1 MSEVSTMRSVSLTR
15 IMVTAAAA
23 VACTAAGAQAVATP
37 AAIACWAAAVETRI
51 TSEDLPIRDAR
62 YRALHGV
69 LDTLEAMARPNPGL
83 LALPD
88 VRLRIGR
95 EIDAAL
101 DPQRMPRAATLH
113 ALGFG
118 PKAWGPQ
125 GCELI
130 AQADR
135 LGPRAGL
142 SFFVNRPTA
151 TLNRWEHDAQL
162 VTYLGRP
169 ATPSFQGWPTYGECA
184 IVSADRRLPWTAV
197 SVGEMLALFERRK
210 QAELVDWDRRHGDAF
225 EPYDLAA
232 AERQAEALRAQ
243 SAQAADAMLFG
254 ARQRKAHEAAA
265 HAALRAQRQR
275 LADEAEGL
283 RKARATLSAAEL
295 AAPYHVGTGANRL
308 PTAFDMKQPQPV
320 LKLDPAFPWDGTKN
334 RNRIQL
340 VTVCAPQ
347 LERHAGYH
355 APMRAA
361 VAALDFARLAA
372 LIE

>member
-51 TSEDLPIRDAR
+51 TSEDPPIRDAR

-169 ATPSFQGWPTYGECA
+169 ATPSFQG
-184 IVSADRRLPWTAV
+184 
-197 SVGEMLALFERRK
+197 
-210 QAELVDWDRRHGDAF
+210 
-225 EPYDLAA
+225 
-232 AERQAEALRAQ
+232 
-243 SAQAADAMLFG
+243 
-254 ARQRKAHEAAA
+254 
-265 HAALRAQRQR
+265 
-275 LADEAEGL
+275 
-283 RKARATLSAAEL
+283 
-295 AAPYHVGTGANRL
+295 
-308 PTAFDMKQPQPV
+308 
-320 LKLDPAFPWDGTKN
+320 
-334 RNRIQL
+334 
-340 VTVCAPQ
+340 
-347 LERHAGYH
+347 
-355 APMRAA
+355 
-361 VAALDFARLAA
+361 
-372 LIE
+372 